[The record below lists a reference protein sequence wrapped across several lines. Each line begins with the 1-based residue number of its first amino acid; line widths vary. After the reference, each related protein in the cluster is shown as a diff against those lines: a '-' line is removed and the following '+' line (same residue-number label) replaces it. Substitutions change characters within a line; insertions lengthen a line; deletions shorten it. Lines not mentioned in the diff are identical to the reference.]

1 MAMSETYG
9 INWGRWAVVAVGMV
23 LVRVVLRGMSGA
35 LAIAGDEALY
45 RAAEA
50 ADRIK
55 LAR

>member
-1 MAMSETYG
+1 MAMSETDG
-9 INWGRWAVVAVGMV
+9 INWGHWAAVAGGMV
-23 LVRVVLRGMSGA
+23 LLRVLLRGMSGA

-55 LAR
+55 RAK